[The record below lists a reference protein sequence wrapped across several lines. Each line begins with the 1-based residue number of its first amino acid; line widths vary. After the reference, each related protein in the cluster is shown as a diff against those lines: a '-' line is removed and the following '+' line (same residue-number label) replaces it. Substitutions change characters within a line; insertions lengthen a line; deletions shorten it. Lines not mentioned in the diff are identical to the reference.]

1 MKKQISY
8 DSALN
13 TLAAHC
19 SAAERCVE
27 DIYRK
32 MENWEL
38 IDQEKDDI
46 VAFLQKENFLNEER
60 FARAYTN
67 DKYKFSKWG
76 KKKIVQGMYMKGVD
90 GIAIQAGIESIDM
103 ELYLENLKEIL
114 LTKQKS
120 IKADDE
126 YELKNKLIRFAM
138 GRGYDYGDIIHV
150 MPNLEVF

>member
-1 MKKQISY
+1 MKRQISY

-19 SAAERCVE
+19 SAAERCTE
-27 DIYRK
+27 DLYRK

-38 IDQEKDDI
+38 TDDEKENI
-46 VAFLQKENFLNEER
+46 ISFLVKENFLNEDR
-60 FARAYTN
+60 FATAYTN

-90 GIAIQAGIESIDM
+90 GTAIQVGINSIDM
-103 ELYLENLKEIL
+103 DVYMENLKEIL
-114 LTKQKS
+114 LAKQKS
-120 IKADDE
+120 IKANDE
-126 YELKNKLIRFAM
+126 YELKSKLIRFAM

-150 MPNLEVF
+150 MPDLEVF